1 MDLNMQKEQ
10 FSRAY
15 IKAVAACAGF
25 ACATPSVDDDS
36 VDMSL
41 YQRGGG
47 GTIKSPRL
55 DVQIK
60 CKAANVPVD
69 KEDFQFSV
77 KLKNYNELR
86 IENVMVP
93 RILAVVLVPDNL
105 ADWLVHSERELAM
118 RHCGYWVSLR
128 GLPQS
133 ENTNGET
140 VTIPRNQ
147 QFTVQSLRDIM
158 DRIGQGDMP

>member
-1 MDLNMQKEQ
+1 MDLSMQKEQ

-41 YQRGGG
+41 FKRGGG

-60 CKAANVPVD
+60 CKAAIVPSD
-69 KEDFQFSV
+69 DFQYSV
-77 KLKNYNELR
+77 KLKNYDELR

-105 ADWLVHSERELAM
+105 ADWLEHSETELAM

-133 ENTNGET
+133 ENACSET

-147 QFTVQSLRDIM
+147 QFTVRSLRDIM